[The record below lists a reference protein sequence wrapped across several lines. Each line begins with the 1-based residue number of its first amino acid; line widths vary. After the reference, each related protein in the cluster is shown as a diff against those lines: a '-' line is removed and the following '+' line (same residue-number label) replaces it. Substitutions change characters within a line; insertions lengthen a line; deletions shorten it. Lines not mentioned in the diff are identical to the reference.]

1 MGSSKGGTL
10 TAEIENR
17 NWNLVVKIELDE
29 SPNPIIETIQRIA
42 NALNVNIMD
51 WIFLSLLAP
60 LFWASSN
67 FVDKYILG
75 KYTKGISDFVF
86 FSTITS
92 WLFFAVMFP
101 FVGTPELSI
110 YSLIPIATGMILVY
124 SYGFYGKALE
134 QGDTSSLVILFK
146 LIPVVTVILA
156 FAFLGQTL
164 SSNELVGF
172 VIVLA
177 GATIISFEK
186 TKGIFIKGF
195 GMILIAILMWSVM
208 TLFVDYG
215 LTKMSFWDYFML
227 DNLGSALAE
236 LTMFIIPSIRRQV
249 IEGIKTAQLGKY
261 IWFSWNNVLDF
272 LGQMSIKKALA
283 IAPSA
288 GLVTV
293 VMQVQSFYAII
304 IGVLLTLFI
313 PHIIKEDIST
323 NTLIKKI
330 VGAVIMFSGIYILLI

>member
-1 MGSSKGGTL
+1 MS
-10 TAEIENR
+10 
-17 NWNLVVKIELDE
+17 
-29 SPNPIIETIQRIA
+29 
-42 NALNVNIMD
+42 

-75 KYTKGISDFVF
+75 KYTKGIFDFVF

-92 WLFFAVMFP
+92 WVFFAVILLFT
-101 FVGTPELSI
+101 GTPELSL
-110 YSLIPIATGMILVY
+110 YSLIPIATGMILIY

-164 SSNELVGF
+164 SSNELLGFIVVLVGAM
-172 VIVLA
+172 IV
-177 GATIISFEK
+177 SFEK
-186 TKGIFIKGF
+186 SKGIFIKGF

-208 TLFVDYG
+208 TLFIDYG

-227 DNLGSALAE
+227 DNLGSALAG
-236 LTMFIIPSIRRQV
+236 LTMFIVPSIRKQV
-249 IEGIKTAQLGKY
+249 IEGIKTATKGKY

-272 LGQMSIKKALA
+272 FGQMSIKKALA

-293 VMQVQSFYAII
+293 VMQVQSFYAIL
-304 IGVLLTLFI
+304 IGILLTLFI
-313 PHIIKEDIST
+313 PHIIKEDISASM
-323 NTLIKKI
+323 LIKKFI
-330 VGAVIMFSGIYILLI
+330 GAVIMFSGVYILLT

>member
-1 MGSSKGGTL
+1 M
-10 TAEIENR
+10 N
-17 NWNLVVKIELDE
+17 
-29 SPNPIIETIQRIA
+29 
-42 NALNVNIMD
+42 

-75 KYTKGISDFVF
+75 KYTKGIFDFVF

-92 WLFFAVMFP
+92 WFFFAIIFL

-110 YSLIPIATGMILVY
+110 YSLIPIATGMILIY

-164 SSNELVGF
+164 SSNELIGF

-227 DNLGSALAE
+227 DNLGSALAG
-236 LTMFIIPSIRRQV
+236 LTMFIIPSICRQV

-261 IWFSWNNVLDF
+261 VWFSCNNVLDF
-272 LGQMSIKKALA
+272 FGQMSIKKALA

-293 VMQVQSFYAII
+293 VMQVQSFYAIL
-304 IGVLLTLFI
+304 IGVLLTLII
-313 PHIIKEDIST
+313 PHIIKEDISAP
-323 NTLIKKI
+323 TLIKKV
-330 VGAVIMFSGIYILLI
+330 VGAAIMFSGVYILLA

>member
-1 MGSSKGGTL
+1 M
-10 TAEIENR
+10 N
-17 NWNLVVKIELDE
+17 
-29 SPNPIIETIQRIA
+29 
-42 NALNVNIMD
+42 

-75 KYTKGISDFVF
+75 KYTKGIFDFVF

-92 WLFFAVMFP
+92 WLFCAAIYL
-101 FVGTPELSI
+101 FVGMPELNV
-110 YSLIPIATGMILVY
+110 YSLIPIATGMVLIY

-146 LIPVVTVILA
+146 LIPVITVILA

-172 VIVLA
+172 VVVLL
-177 GATIISFEK
+177 GATIVSFEK

-195 GMILIAILMWSVM
+195 GMILIAIFMWSVM
-208 TLFVDYG
+208 ILFIDWG

-227 DNLGSALAE
+227 DNLGSALAG
-236 LTMFIIPSIRRQV
+236 LTLFIIPSIRRQV
-249 IEGIKTAQLGKY
+249 IAAIKIARLGKY
-261 IWFSWNNVLDF
+261 IWFSWNNILDF

-293 VMQVQSFYAII
+293 VMQVQSFYAIV
-304 IGVLLTLFI
+304 IGILLTLLI
-313 PHIIKEDIST
+313 PNIIKEDISAPI
-323 NTLIKKI
+323 LIKKF
-330 VGAVIMFSGIYILLI
+330 VGAAIMFSGIYILLM

>member
-1 MGSSKGGTL
+1 M
-10 TAEIENR
+10 N
-17 NWNLVVKIELDE
+17 
-29 SPNPIIETIQRIA
+29 
-42 NALNVNIMD
+42 

-67 FVDKYILG
+67 FVDKYILA
-75 KYTKGISDFVF
+75 KYTKGIFDFVF

-92 WLFFAVMFP
+92 WFFFAVIFL

-110 YSLIPIATGMILVY
+110 YSLIPIATGMILIY

-164 SSNELVGF
+164 SSNELIGF

-177 GATIISFEK
+177 GATIISFDK
-186 TKGIFIKGF
+186 TKGIFIKCF
-195 GMILIAILMWSVM
+195 GMILISILMWSVM
-208 TLFVDYG
+208 TLFIDYG

-227 DNLGSALAE
+227 DNLGSALAG

-249 IEGIKTAQLGKY
+249 VEGIKTAQLGKY

-272 LGQMSIKKALA
+272 FGQMSIKKALA

-293 VMQVQSFYAII
+293 VMQVQSFYAIL
-304 IGVLLTLFI
+304 IGVLLTLVI
-313 PHIIKEDIST
+313 PHIIKEDISAP
-323 NTLIKKI
+323 TLIKKVI
-330 VGAVIMFSGIYILLI
+330 GAVIMFAGVYILLV

>member
-1 MGSSKGGTL
+1 M
-10 TAEIENR
+10 N
-17 NWNLVVKIELDE
+17 
-29 SPNPIIETIQRIA
+29 
-42 NALNVNIMD
+42 

-75 KYTKGISDFVF
+75 KYTKGIFDFVF

-92 WLFFAVMFP
+92 WIFFAAIFL
-101 FVGTPELSI
+101 FVGIPELNI
-110 YSLIPIATGMILVY
+110 YSLIPIATGMVLIY

-146 LIPVVTVILA
+146 LIPVITVILA
-156 FAFLGQTL
+156 FTFLGQTL

-172 VIVLA
+172 VVILA

-195 GMILIAILMWSVM
+195 GMILIAILIWSVM
-208 TLFVDYG
+208 TLFIDYG

-227 DNLGSALAE
+227 DNLGSALAG

-249 IEGIKTAQLGKY
+249 VEGIKTARIGKY
-261 IWFSWNNVLDF
+261 VWFSWNNVLDF
-272 LGQMSIKKALA
+272 FGQMSIKKALA

-293 VMQVQSFYAII
+293 VMQVQSFYAIL
-304 IGVLLTLFI
+304 IGVLLTFLI
-313 PHIIKEDIST
+313 PNVIKEDISAP
-323 NTLIKKI
+323 TLTKKVI
-330 VGAVIMFSGIYILLI
+330 GAAVMFSGVYILLT

>member
-1 MGSSKGGTL
+1 M
-10 TAEIENR
+10 N
-17 NWNLVVKIELDE
+17 
-29 SPNPIIETIQRIA
+29 
-42 NALNVNIMD
+42 

-75 KYTKGISDFVF
+75 KYTKGIFDFVF

-92 WLFFAVMFP
+92 WVLFAAILLFT
-101 FVGTPELSI
+101 GTPELSL
-110 YSLIPIATGMILVY
+110 YSLIPIATGMVLIY

-146 LIPVVTVILA
+146 LIPVITVILA

-164 SSNELVGF
+164 SSNELFGF

-177 GATIISFEK
+177 GATIVSFEK
-186 TKGIFIKGF
+186 SKGIFIKGF
-195 GMILIAILMWSVM
+195 GMILIAILMWSIM
-208 TLFVDYG
+208 TLFIDYG

-227 DNLGSALAE
+227 DNLGSALAG

-249 IEGIKTAQLGKY
+249 IEGIKTATAGKY
-261 IWFSWNNVLDF
+261 VWFSWNNVLDF
-272 LGQMSIKKALA
+272 FGQMSIKKALA

-304 IGVLLTLFI
+304 IGVLLTLLI
-313 PHIIKEDIST
+313 PNTIKEDISAPV
-323 NTLIKKI
+323 LIKKVI
-330 VGAVIMFSGIYILLI
+330 GAAVMFSGVYILLT

>member
-1 MGSSKGGTL
+1 M
-10 TAEIENR
+10 N
-17 NWNLVVKIELDE
+17 
-29 SPNPIIETIQRIA
+29 
-42 NALNVNIMD
+42 

-75 KYTKGISDFVF
+75 KYTKGIFDFVF
-86 FSTITS
+86 FSTVTS
-92 WLFFAVMFP
+92 WLFFAVIFL

-110 YSLIPIATGMILVY
+110 YSLIPIATGMILIY

-164 SSNELVGF
+164 SSNELIGF

-227 DNLGSALAE
+227 DNLGSALAG

-249 IEGIKTAQLGKY
+249 IDGIKTAQLGKY

-272 LGQMSIKKALA
+272 FGQMSIKKALA

-293 VMQVQSFYAII
+293 VMQVQSFYAIL
-304 IGVLLTLFI
+304 IGVLLTLVI
-313 PHIIKEDIST
+313 PYIIKEDISAP
-323 NTLIKKI
+323 TLIKKVI
-330 VGAVIMFSGIYILLI
+330 GAVIMFSGVYLLLT

>member
-1 MGSSKGGTL
+1 M
-10 TAEIENR
+10 N
-17 NWNLVVKIELDE
+17 
-29 SPNPIIETIQRIA
+29 
-42 NALNVNIMD
+42 

-75 KYTKGISDFVF
+75 KYTKGIFDFVF

-92 WLFFAVMFP
+92 WFFFAVIFL

-110 YSLIPIATGMILVY
+110 YSLIPIATGMILIY

-164 SSNELVGF
+164 SSNELIGF

-208 TLFVDYG
+208 TLFIDYG

-227 DNLGSALAE
+227 DNFGSALAG

-272 LGQMSIKKALA
+272 FGQMSIKKALA

-293 VMQVQSFYAII
+293 VMQVQSFYAIL
-304 IGVLLTLFI
+304 IGVLLTLVI
-313 PHIIKEDIST
+313 PHIIKEDISAP
-323 NTLIKKI
+323 TLIKKVI
-330 VGAVIMFSGIYILLI
+330 GAVIMFSGVYLLLT

>member
-1 MGSSKGGTL
+1 M
-10 TAEIENR
+10 N
-17 NWNLVVKIELDE
+17 
-29 SPNPIIETIQRIA
+29 
-42 NALNVNIMD
+42 

-75 KYTKGISDFVF
+75 KYTKGIFDFVF

-92 WLFFAVMFP
+92 WIFFAAIFL
-101 FVGTPELSI
+101 FARTPELNI
-110 YSLIPIATGMILVY
+110 YSLIPIATGMILIY

-146 LIPVVTVILA
+146 LIPVITVILA

-164 SSNELVGF
+164 SSSELFGF

-177 GATIISFEK
+177 GATIVSFEK
-186 TKGIFIKGF
+186 SKGIFIKGF

-208 TLFVDYG
+208 TLFIDYG

-227 DNLGSALAE
+227 DNLGSALAG

-249 IEGIKTAQLGKY
+249 IEGIKTATAKKY

-272 LGQMSIKKALA
+272 FGQMSIKKALA

-293 VMQVQSFYAII
+293 VMQVQSFYAIL

-323 NTLIKKI
+323 SVLIKKI
-330 VGAVIMFSGIYILLI
+330 IGAAIMFSGVYILLT

>member
-1 MGSSKGGTL
+1 M
-10 TAEIENR
+10 
-17 NWNLVVKIELDE
+17 NWVL
-29 SPNPIIETIQRIA
+29 
-42 NALNVNIMD
+42 
-51 WIFLSLLAP
+51 LSLFAP

-75 KYTKGISDFVF
+75 KYTKGIFDFVF

-92 WLFFAVMFP
+92 WIFFAIIFL
-101 FVGTPELSI
+101 FSGTPKINI
-110 YSLIPIATGMILVY
+110 YSLIPIATGMILIY

-164 SSNELVGF
+164 SSNELIGF

-195 GMILIAILMWSVM
+195 GMILIAILTWSVM
-208 TLFVDYG
+208 TLFIDYG

-227 DNLGSALAE
+227 DNLGSALAG
-236 LTMFIIPSIRRQV
+236 LIMFIIPSIRRQV
-249 IEGIKTAQLGKY
+249 IEGVKTAQCGKY
-261 IWFSWNNVLDF
+261 VWFSWTNVLDF
-272 LGQMSIKKALA
+272 FGQMSIKKALA

-293 VMQVQSFYAII
+293 VMQVQSFYAIL
-304 IGVLLTLFI
+304 IGALLTLVI
-313 PHIIKEDIST
+313 PQIIKEDISVP
-323 NTLIKKI
+323 TLIKKVI
-330 VGAVIMFSGIYILLI
+330 GAVIMFSGVYILLI

>member
-1 MGSSKGGTL
+1 M
-10 TAEIENR
+10 N
-17 NWNLVVKIELDE
+17 
-29 SPNPIIETIQRIA
+29 
-42 NALNVNIMD
+42 

-75 KYTKGISDFVF
+75 KYTKSIFDFVF

-92 WLFFAVMFP
+92 WFLFAAIFL
-101 FVGTPELSI
+101 FVGVPELSW
-110 YSLIPIATGMILVY
+110 YSLIPIATGMVLIY

-164 SSNELVGF
+164 SSNELIGF
-172 VIVLA
+172 VVVLA
-177 GATIISFEK
+177 GATIVSFEK
-186 TKGIFIKGF
+186 SKGILIKGF

-208 TLFVDYG
+208 TLFIDYG

-227 DNLGSALAE
+227 DNLGSALAG
-236 LTMFIIPSIRRQV
+236 LTMFIIPSIRQQV
-249 IEGIKTAQLGKY
+249 IEGIKTARVAKY
-261 IWFSWNNVLDF
+261 VWFSWNNILDF
-272 LGQMSIKKALA
+272 FGQMSIKKALA

-293 VMQVQSFYAII
+293 VMQVQSFYAIL
-304 IGVLLTLFI
+304 IGVLLTLLI
-313 PHIIKEDIST
+313 PHIIKEDISAT
-323 NTLIKKI
+323 ALVKKF
-330 VGAVIMFSGIYILLI
+330 VGAAIMFSGVYILLV